1 MGDTKFQAILE
12 RPEGV
17 GTWTYL
23 AIPFDAREKYG
34 SRGQIKVKGTIN
46 GQPFKSTLL
55 PRGDGSHYLVDSRPI
70 REKIGASHGA
80 KVRVTLEADK
90 EVRKVAVPKDL
101 AAALKKRKAAA
112 DAFETLSP
120 SHRKEYV
127 SWIES
132 AKIDETRQRR
142 IAKAVEMICDGARLK
157 E

>member
-1 MGDTKFQAILE
+1 MGETKFQAILE

-34 SRGQIKVKGTIN
+34 SRGQIKVKGTVN

-55 PRGDGSHYLVDSRPI
+55 PQGDGSHYLVVPRSI
-70 REKIGASHGA
+70 REKIGASQGA

-101 AAALKKRKAAA
+101 TAALKKRHGAAA
-112 DAFETLSP
+112 AFEKLSP

-132 AKIDETRQRR
+132 AKKAETREKRMR
-142 IAKAVEMICDGARLK
+142 SILAMMAKGEK
-157 E
+157 FHP

>member
-1 MGDTKFQAILE
+1 MGETKFQAMLK

-17 GTWTYL
+17 GIWTYL
-23 AIPFDAREKYG
+23 AIPFDAVEKYG

-46 GQPFKSTLL
+46 GQPFTSTLL
-55 PRGDGSHYLVDSRPI
+55 PRGDGSHYLVVPRPI
-70 REKIGASHGA
+70 REKIGASRGA

-90 EVRKVAVPKDL
+90 GVRKVAVPKDL
-101 AAALKKRKAAA
+101 TAALRKRRGAAA
-112 DAFETLSP
+112 AFEKLSP

-132 AKIDETRQRR
+132 AKKDETRQRR
-142 IAKAVEMICDGARLK
+142 LAKAVEMICDGARLK